1 MKKVKTGIRK
11 KTVDYE
17 YEEYCFA
24 IIKYKRKYFIIKKN
38 EEYSLIGDLI
48 RDYEGRKE
56 CIERIIEDRTDIK
69 LKEYEEYVT
78 IDEYTD
84 YALNNG
90 IEKFTT
96 YYLIY
101 VDKEFKYKPIN
112 NEELVLVTG
121 DELSKL
127 IQISYQKEA
136 IKILLGTFMF
146 N

>member
-24 IIKYKRKYFIIKKN
+24 IIRYKRKYFIVKEN
-38 EEYSLIGDLI
+38 GEYSLIGDLI
-48 RDYEGRKE
+48 RDYEGRRE
-56 CIERIIEDRTDIK
+56 CIERIIEDRTDIV
-69 LKEYEEYVT
+69 LNDCEEYVT
-78 IDEYTD
+78 IDEYSD
-84 YALNNG
+84 YAPNNG

-96 YYLIY
+96 YYLIHI
-101 VDKEFKYKPIN
+101 DKEFKYIPKG

-121 DELSKL
+121 EELSKL

>member
-11 KTVDYE
+11 KCVDYD

-24 IIKYKRKYFIIKKN
+24 IIKYGRKYYIVKDN
-38 EEYSLIGDLI
+38 DEYSLIGDLI
-48 RDYEGRKE
+48 RDYEGRRE
-56 CIERIIEDRTDIK
+56 CIERIIKDRTNIK

-78 IDEYTD
+78 IDEYSD
-84 YALNNG
+84 YAPNKG

-101 VDKEFKYKPIN
+101 IDKEFKYKPKK
-112 NEELVLVTG
+112 NEKLVLVTS
-121 DELSKL
+121 DELAEYIK
-127 IQISYQKEA
+127 ISYQKEA
-136 IKILLGTFMF
+136 IKILLATFMF